1 MIKNNDLEIASGNI
15 YKTFLK
21 FSLPNMVGIMAMSS
35 VTLVDAYFVSK
46 YVSPVALAAVNI
58 IMPLI
63 TIVFGIAIMLTIGA
77 AVLAGTY
84 LGEQKI
90 VKARAV
96 FTKVMISISTISLF
110 FSVVCYFFSYD
121 VARLLH
127 ANDEIMVYAKP
138 YLEMVSLFFL
148 FQALEYSLSVMIRT
162 DGNPYLAS
170 IAVLSGALLNFILD
184 YIFIVKMNM
193 GIEGAALGT
202 GLSFMVSTCILLF
215 HFILKKGNLKLTK
228 YIGKWKEIFLA
239 AYNGSSELFSEA
251 SVAIVAYIFNR
262 IMVENLGTY
271 GVEAFAVINISLWT
285 VNMLCYA
292 IGDSL
297 VPLISINYGA
307 GYYDRIRKI
316 LFLSRISVLFIGG
329 AAFLLFTFIPEIIIS
344 SLLNSQNSKEAFII
358 ALAFA
363 DYTKYAFLFIGLN
376 IVFSSSFTALQ
387 KPFHSIVVAALRGLI
402 LPVICIFQLPYQLQ
416 ETGLYLAVPVAEFLT
431 ILFSYYLW
439 KNTKVIRDI
448 NTNLVNYKQVCY
460 YEEK

>member
-15 YKTFLK
+15 YKTFFK
-21 FSLPNMVGIMAMSS
+21 FSLPNMVGLMAMSS
-35 VTLVDAYFVSK
+35 VALVDAYFVSQ
-46 YVSPVALAAVNI
+46 YVSPVAFAAVNI

-63 TIVFGIAIMLTIGA
+63 TIVFGIAIMFTIGA
-77 AVLAGTY
+77 AVLVGTY
-84 LGEQKI
+84 LGENKI

-96 FTKVMISISTISLF
+96 FTKVMITISSISLF

-138 YLEMVSLFFL
+138 YLEMVALFFL

-193 GIEGAALGT
+193 GVEGAALGT
-202 GLSFMVSTCILLF
+202 GLSFMVSTFMLLF

-228 YIGKWKEIFLA
+228 YIGRWKEIFFA

-251 SVAIVAYIFNR
+251 SVAIIAYLFNK
-262 IMVENLGTY
+262 IMVESLGTY
-271 GVEAFAVINISLWT
+271 GVEAFAVINISLWA

-297 VPLISINYGA
+297 VPLLSINYGA
-307 GYYDRIRKI
+307 GYYDRIKKI
-316 LFLSRISVLFIGG
+316 LTLSRISVLFIGG
-329 AAFLLFTFIPEIIIS
+329 LAFLLFTFIPEIIV
-344 SLLNSQNSKEAFII
+344 SLLLDKKNKEAFEI
-358 ALAFA
+358 ALVFA
-363 DYTKYAFLFIGLN
+363 DYTKYAFLFLGLN
-376 IVFSSSFTALQ
+376 IVFSSSFTAIQ

-402 LPVICIFQLPYQLQ
+402 LPVICIYFLPFILN
-416 ETGLYLAVPVAEFLT
+416 ETGLYMAISVAEFTT
-431 ILFSYYLW
+431 IILAYYLW

-448 NTNLVNYKQVCY
+448 NTNLVNYKQV
-460 YEEK
+460 

>member
-15 YKTFLK
+15 YKTFFK

-35 VTLVDAYFVSK
+35 VTLVDAYFVSE

-77 AVLAGTY
+77 AVLVGTY

-96 FTKVMISISTISLF
+96 FT
-110 FSVVCYFFSYD
+110 
-121 VARLLH
+121 
-127 ANDEIMVYAKP
+127 EIMVYAKP

-170 IAVLSGALLNFILD
+170 VAVLTGAILNFILD

-202 GLSFMVSTCILLF
+202 GLSFMVSTFILLF

-228 YIGKWKEIFLA
+228 YIGKWEEIFFA

-251 SVAIVAYIFNR
+251 SVAIVAYIFNS
-262 IMVENLGTY
+262 IMVESLGTY

-307 GYYDRIRKI
+307 GQYNRITKI
-316 LFLSRISVLFIGG
+316 LMLSRVSVLIIGG

-344 SLLNSQNSKEAFII
+344 TLLDGNVNKEAFAI

-363 DYTKYAFLFIGLN
+363 EYTKYAFLFIGLN

-402 LPVICIFQLPYQLQ
+402 LPVICIFQLPYLLQ
-416 ETGLYLAVPVAEFLT
+416 ETGLYLAVPVAEFIT
-431 ILFSYYLW
+431 ILLAYYLW

-448 NTNLVNYKQVCY
+448 NTNLVKCV
-460 YEEK
+460 

>member
-15 YKTFLK
+15 YKTFFK
-21 FSLPNMVGIMAMSS
+21 FSLPNMVGLMAMSS
-35 VTLVDAYFVSK
+35 VALVDAYFVSQ
-46 YVSPVALAAVNI
+46 YVSPVAFAAVNI

-63 TIVFGIAIMLTIGA
+63 TIVFGIAIMFTIGA
-77 AVLAGTY
+77 AVLVGTY
-84 LGEQKI
+84 LGENKI

-96 FTKVMISISTISLF
+96 FTKVMITISSISLF

-138 YLEMVSLFFL
+138 YLEMVALFFL

-202 GLSFMVSTCILLF
+202 GLSFMVSTCMLLF
-215 HFILKKGNLKLTK
+215 HFILKKGNLKLTNK
-228 YIGKWKEIFLA
+228 IGRWKEIFFA

-251 SVAIVAYIFNR
+251 SVAIIAYLFNK
-262 IMVENLGTY
+262 IMVESLGTY
-271 GVEAFAVINISLWT
+271 GVEAFAVINISLWA

-297 VPLISINYGA
+297 VPLLSINYGA
-307 GYYDRIRKI
+307 GYYDRIKKI
-316 LFLSRISVLFIGG
+316 LTLSRISVLFIGG
-329 AAFLLFTFIPEIIIS
+329 LAFLLFTFIPEIIV
-344 SLLNSQNSKEAFII
+344 SLLLDKKNKEAFEI

-402 LPVICIFQLPYQLQ
+402 LPVICIFQLPYLLQ

>member
-15 YKTFLK
+15 YKTFFK
-21 FSLPNMVGIMAMSS
+21 FSLPNMVGLMAMSS
-35 VTLVDAYFVSK
+35 VALVDAYFVSQ
-46 YVSPVALAAVNI
+46 YVSPVAFAAVNI

-63 TIVFGIAIMLTIGA
+63 TIVFGIAIMFTIGA
-77 AVLAGTY
+77 AVLVGTY
-84 LGEQKI
+84 LGENKI

-96 FTKVMISISTISLF
+96 FTKVMITISSISLF

-138 YLEMVSLFFL
+138 YLEMVALFFL

-170 IAVLSGALLNFILD
+170 IAVLTVALLNFILD

-202 GLSFMVSTCILLF
+202 GISFMVSTFMLLF
-215 HFILKKGNLKLTK
+215 HFILKKGNLKLTNK
-228 YIGKWKEIFLA
+228 IGRWKEIFIA

-251 SVAIVAYIFNR
+251 SVAIIAYLFNK
-262 IMVENLGTY
+262 IMVESLGTY
-271 GVEAFAVINISLWT
+271 GVEAFAVINISLWA

-297 VPLISINYGA
+297 VPLLSINYGA
-307 GYYDRIRKI
+307 GHYDRIKKI
-316 LFLSRISVLFIGG
+316 LTLSRISVLFIGG
-329 AAFLLFTFIPEIIIS
+329 LAFLLFTFIPEIIV
-344 SLLNSQNSKEAFII
+344 SLLLDKKNKEAFEI
-358 ALAFA
+358 ALVFA
-363 DYTKYAFLFIGLN
+363 DYTKYAFLFLGLN
-376 IVFSSSFTALQ
+376 IVFSSSFTAIQ

-402 LPVICIFQLPYQLQ
+402 LPVICIYFLPFILN
-416 ETGLYLAVPVAEFLT
+416 ETGLYMAISVAEFTT
-431 ILFSYYLW
+431 IILAYYLW

>member
-15 YKTFLK
+15 YKTFFK
-21 FSLPNMVGIMAMSS
+21 FSLPNMVGLMAMSS
-35 VTLVDAYFVSK
+35 VALVDAYFVSQ
-46 YVSPVALAAVNI
+46 YVSPVAFAAVNI

-63 TIVFGIAIMLTIGA
+63 TIVFGIAIMFTIGA
-77 AVLAGTY
+77 AVLVGTY
-84 LGEQKI
+84 LGENKI

-96 FTKVMISISTISLF
+96 FTKVMITISSISLF

-138 YLEMVSLFFL
+138 YLEMVALFFL

-202 GLSFMVSTCILLF
+202 GLSFMVSTFMLLF

-228 YIGKWKEIFLA
+228 YIGRWKEIFFA

-251 SVAIVAYIFNR
+251 SVAIIAYLFNK
-262 IMVENLGTY
+262 IMVESLGTY
-271 GVEAFAVINISLWT
+271 GVEAFAVINISLWA

-297 VPLISINYGA
+297 VPLLSINYGA
-307 GYYDRIRKI
+307 GYYDRIKKI
-316 LFLSRISVLFIGG
+316 LTLSRISVLFIGG
-329 AAFLLFTFIPEIIIS
+329 LAFLLFTFIPEIIV
-344 SLLNSQNSKEAFII
+344 SLLLDKKNKEAFEI
-358 ALAFA
+358 ALVFA
-363 DYTKYAFLFIGLN
+363 DYTKYAFLFLGLN
-376 IVFSSSFTALQ
+376 IVFSSSFTAIQ

-402 LPVICIFQLPYQLQ
+402 LPVVCIYFLPFILN
-416 ETGLYLAVPVAEFLT
+416 ETGLYMAISVAEFTT
-431 ILFSYYLW
+431 IILAYYLW

>member
-15 YKTFLK
+15 YKTFFK
-21 FSLPNMVGIMAMSS
+21 FSLPNMVGLMAMSS
-35 VTLVDAYFVSK
+35 VALVDAYFVSQ
-46 YVSPVALAAVNI
+46 YVSPVAFAAVNI

-63 TIVFGIAIMLTIGA
+63 TIVFGIAIMFTIGA
-77 AVLAGTY
+77 AVLVGTY
-84 LGEQKI
+84 LGENKI

-96 FTKVMISISTISLF
+96 FTKVMITISSISLF

-138 YLEMVSLFFL
+138 YLEMVALFFL

-202 GLSFMVSTCILLF
+202 GLSFMVSTCMLLF
-215 HFILKKGNLKLTK
+215 HFILKKGNLKLTNK
-228 YIGKWKEIFLA
+228 IGRWKEIFFA

-251 SVAIVAYIFNR
+251 SVAIIAYLFNK
-262 IMVENLGTY
+262 IMVESLGTY
-271 GVEAFAVINISLWT
+271 GVEAFAVINISLWA
-285 VNMLCYA
+285 VNMLYYA

-297 VPLISINYGA
+297 VPLLSINYGA
-307 GYYDRIRKI
+307 GYYDRIKKI
-316 LFLSRISVLFIGG
+316 LTLSRISVLFIGG
-329 AAFLLFTFIPEIIIS
+329 LAFLLFTFIPEIIV
-344 SLLNSQNSKEAFII
+344 SLLLDKKNKEAFEI
-358 ALAFA
+358 ALVFA
-363 DYTKYAFLFIGLN
+363 DYTKYAFLFLGLN
-376 IVFSSSFTALQ
+376 IVFSSSFTAIQ

-402 LPVICIFQLPYQLQ
+402 LPVICIYFLPFILN
-416 ETGLYLAVPVAEFLT
+416 ETGLYMAISVAEFTT
-431 ILFSYYLW
+431 IILAYYLW

>member
-15 YKTFLK
+15 YKTFFK
-21 FSLPNMVGIMAMSS
+21 FSLPNMVGLMAMSS
-35 VTLVDAYFVSK
+35 VALVDAYFVSQ
-46 YVSPVALAAVNI
+46 YVSPVAFAAVNI

-63 TIVFGIAIMLTIGA
+63 TIVFGIAIMFTIGA
-77 AVLAGTY
+77 AVLVGTY
-84 LGEQKI
+84 LGENKI

-96 FTKVMISISTISLF
+96 FTKVMITISSISLF

-138 YLEMVSLFFL
+138 YLEMVALFFL

-202 GLSFMVSTCILLF
+202 GLSFMVSTCMLLF

-228 YIGKWKEIFLA
+228 YIGRWKEIFFA

-251 SVAIVAYIFNR
+251 SVAIIAYLFNK
-262 IMVENLGTY
+262 IMVESLGTY
-271 GVEAFAVINISLWT
+271 GVEAFAVINISLWA

-297 VPLISINYGA
+297 VPLLSINYGA
-307 GYYDRIRKI
+307 GYYDRIKKI
-316 LFLSRISVLFIGG
+316 LTLSRISVLFIGG
-329 AAFLLFTFIPEIIIS
+329 LAFLLFTFIPEIIV
-344 SLLNSQNSKEAFII
+344 SLLLDKKNKEAFEI
-358 ALAFA
+358 ALVFA
-363 DYTKYAFLFIGLN
+363 DYTKYAFLFLGLN
-376 IVFSSSFTALQ
+376 IVFSSSFTAIQ

-402 LPVICIFQLPYQLQ
+402 LPVICIYFLPFILN
-416 ETGLYLAVPVAEFLT
+416 ETGLYMAISVAEFTT
-431 ILFSYYLW
+431 IILAYYLW

-448 NTNLVNYKQVCY
+448 NTNLVNYKQV
-460 YEEK
+460 

>member
-15 YKTFLK
+15 YKTFFK
-21 FSLPNMVGIMAMSS
+21 FSLPNMVGLMAMSS
-35 VTLVDAYFVSK
+35 VALVDAYFVSQ
-46 YVSPVALAAVNI
+46 YVSPVAFAAVNI

-63 TIVFGIAIMLTIGA
+63 TIVFGIAIMFTIGA
-77 AVLAGTY
+77 AVLVGTY
-84 LGEQKI
+84 LGENKI

-96 FTKVMISISTISLF
+96 FTKVMITISSISLF

-138 YLEMVSLFFL
+138 YLEMVALFFL

-202 GLSFMVSTCILLF
+202 GISFMVSTFMLLF

-228 YIGKWKEIFLA
+228 YLGKWKEIFFA

-251 SVAIVAYIFNR
+251 SVAIIAYLFNK
-262 IMVENLGTY
+262 IMVESLGTY
-271 GVEAFAVINISLWT
+271 GVEAFAVINISLWA

-297 VPLISINYGA
+297 VPLLSINYGA
-307 GYYDRIRKI
+307 GYYDRIKKI
-316 LFLSRISVLFIGG
+316 LTLSRISVLFIGG
-329 AAFLLFTFIPEIIIS
+329 LAFLLFTFIPEIIV
-344 SLLNSQNSKEAFII
+344 SLLLDKKNKEAFEI
-358 ALAFA
+358 ALVFA
-363 DYTKYAFLFIGLN
+363 DYTKYAFLFLGLN
-376 IVFSSSFTALQ
+376 IVFSSSFTAIQ

-402 LPVICIFQLPYQLQ
+402 LPVICIYFLPFILN
-416 ETGLYLAVPVAEFLT
+416 ETGLYMAISVAEFTT
-431 ILFSYYLW
+431 IILAYYLW

>member
-15 YKTFLK
+15 YKTFFK
-21 FSLPNMVGIMAMSS
+21 FSLPNMVGLMAMSS
-35 VTLVDAYFVSK
+35 VALVDAYFVSQ
-46 YVSPVALAAVNI
+46 YVSPVAFAAVNI

-63 TIVFGIAIMLTIGA
+63 TIVFGIAIMFTIGA
-77 AVLAGTY
+77 AVLVGTY
-84 LGEQKI
+84 LGENKI

-96 FTKVMISISTISLF
+96 FTKVMITISSISLF

-127 ANDEIMVYAKP
+127 ANDEIIVYAKP
-138 YLEMVSLFFL
+138 YLEMVALFFL

-202 GLSFMVSTCILLF
+202 GISFMVSTFMLLF
-215 HFILKKGNLKLTK
+215 HFILKKGNLKLTNK
-228 YIGKWKEIFLA
+228 IGRWKEIFFA

-251 SVAIVAYIFNR
+251 SVAIIAYLFNK
-262 IMVENLGTY
+262 IMVESLGTY
-271 GVEAFAVINISLWT
+271 GVEAFAVINISLWA

-297 VPLISINYGA
+297 VPLLSINYGA
-307 GYYDRIRKI
+307 GYYDRIKKI
-316 LFLSRISVLFIGG
+316 LTLSRISVLFIGG
-329 AAFLLFTFIPEIIIS
+329 LAFLLFTFIPEIIV
-344 SLLNSQNSKEAFII
+344 SLLLDKKNKEAFEI
-358 ALAFA
+358 ALVFA
-363 DYTKYAFLFIGLN
+363 DYTKYAFLFLGLN
-376 IVFSSSFTALQ
+376 IVFSSSFTAIQ

-402 LPVICIFQLPYQLQ
+402 LPVICIYFLPFILN
-416 ETGLYLAVPVAEFLT
+416 ETGLYMAISVAEFTT
-431 ILFSYYLW
+431 IILAYYLW